1 MTQDAPQPIAPAAP
15 LTIHQQVLAAL
26 LPALENTWWRE
37 LPARPTWPACVFS
50 VETAPEP
57 GWCAGGGYDAHDV
70 TVIVLSR
77 SDVELEALLPTGGVG
92 SIRQVLEAISAYQWE
107 VGCEDADYE
116 DDAQVYGRALIVRL
130 RTPRYPTQG

>member
-1 MTQDAPQPIAPAAP
+1 MTQDTLLPSTAAP
-15 LTIHQQVLAAL
+15 PTVHQQVLAAL
-26 LPALENTWWRE
+26 LPALDNTWWRE
-37 LPARPTWPACVFS
+37 LPARPVWPASVFS

-77 SDVELEALLPTGGVG
+77 SEPELDTLLPTGGVG
-92 SIRQVLEAISAYQWE
+92 SVRAALEAIPAYQWE

-116 DDAQVYGRALIVRL
+116 DDAQVYARALIVRL

>member
-1 MTQDAPQPIAPAAP
+1 MNPPT
-15 LTIHQQVLAAL
+15 TIHQRLLRAL
-26 LPALENTWWRE
+26 KPALANTWWRE
-37 LPARPTWPACVFS
+37 LPARPVWPAAVFS

-77 SDVELEALLPTGGVG
+77 SAEELDALLPTGGEG
-92 SIRQVLEAISAYQWE
+92 AFRAVLEAMEHYQWE

-116 DDAQVYGRALIVRL
+116 DDPQVYARALIVRL
-130 RTPRYPTQG
+130 RTPRY

>member
-1 MTQDAPQPIAPAAP
+1 MNPPI
-15 LTIHQQVLAAL
+15 TIHKRLLQAL
-26 LPALENTWWRE
+26 EPALANTWFRE
-37 LPARPTWPACVFS
+37 LPQDPVWPAAVFS

-77 SDVELEALLPTGGVG
+77 SAEELDALLPTGGEG
-92 SIRQVLEAISAYQWE
+92 AFRAALEAMEHYQWE

-116 DDAQVYGRALIVRL
+116 EDPQVYARALIVRL
-130 RTPRYPTQG
+130 RTPRY

>member
-1 MTQDAPQPIAPAAP
+1 MTAPPS
-15 LTIHQQVLAAL
+15 IHQRLLEAL
-26 LPALENTWWRE
+26 KPALANTWSRE
-37 LPARPTWPACVFS
+37 LPLRPNWPAAVFS

-77 SDVELEALLPTGGVG
+77 STDELDALLPTGGTG
-92 SIRQVLEAISAYQWE
+92 AFRTALEAMPSYQWE

-116 DDAQVYGRALIVRL
+116 DDAQVYARALIVRL
-130 RTPRYPTQG
+130 RTPRY